1 MGITESDK
9 RELLGARSGLQ
20 VNFVRLKKASDAD
33 VYLRADQGKL
43 TNKGAIE
50 RGSTAACAELNQ
62 IMDVDRATLKIEKK
76 LLKGMKDPEQIKKV
90 EGVEQ
95 ALEKQIERLDKVLV
109 AKTAKGCNDD
119 KAKIARSTGYPVPF

>member
-1 MGITESDK
+1 MD
-9 RELLGARSGLQ
+9 
-20 VNFVRLKKASDAD
+20 
-33 VYLRADQGKL
+33 
-43 TNKGAIE
+43 
-50 RGSTAACAELNQ
+50 GSTATCTELNQ
-62 IMDVDRATLKIEKK
+62 IMDVDRASLKIEKN
-76 LLKGMKDPEQIKKV
+76 LLQFMKDPEQIKKV